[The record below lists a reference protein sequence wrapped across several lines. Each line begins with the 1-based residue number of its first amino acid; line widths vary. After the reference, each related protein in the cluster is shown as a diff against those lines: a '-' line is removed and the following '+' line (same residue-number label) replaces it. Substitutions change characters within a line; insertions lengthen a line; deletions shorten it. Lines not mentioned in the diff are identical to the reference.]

1 MLEGLFADLDPVVQ
15 GVLALSLTAVVGL
28 ALGAVKVKGV
38 GLGIGGVL
46 FAGIGLG
53 ALGVHGQPEVM
64 EFLKEFGLILFVY
77 TIGIQ
82 VGPGFFASL
91 RKAGL
96 GLNAMAAS
104 IVLLGM
110 GMAAAVHLVA
120 DIPLPV
126 ILGLFSGAVTNTP
139 SLAAGQQML
148 AQVGAS
154 GEALTLPGLG
164 YAVAYPFGIAGIL
177 LAMGI
182 IRLLLRIDPEHEAA
196 AFEAERSALAGAID
210 TVNLRITNP
219 NLDGLPLREV
229 PGVAELGVVV
239 SRILRGRR
247 AGDAGAPE
255 SGGEGGEESHVE
267 VPHAETVV
275 HCGDVVLVVGP
286 PDKLREMRLIL
297 GEEADVNLKAIN
309 TDVRWERIVVT
320 NTRLLGKSLAALD
333 LVRSHDV
340 VISRVNRAGVEL
352 VPTAHLHLQFG
363 DILTVIGAPAN
374 IRHAAKV
381 LGNSEKLLQQAQI
394 MPIFIGMAL
403 GVLLGSLPFVLPGM
417 PAPVR
422 LGLAGGP
429 LVVALVLSRLGHVG
443 PLVWFM
449 PPSANHALREIGIV
463 LFLAV
468 VGLKSGEHFFPVL
481 LEGDGLRWMAWA
493 TLITLVPLLV
503 VGFYARIVAKRNY
516 LTICGLLAGSMTDPP
531 ALAFANAVSSSTA
544 PALAYATVYP
554 LVMCL
559 RILAPQVMVLALWAA

>member
-1 MLEGLFADLDPVVQ
+1 MLEAFFAGLNPVVQ
-15 GVLALSLTAVVGL
+15 GVLALSLTGVLGL
-28 ALGAVKVKGV
+28 ALGSAKVKGV

-53 ALGVHGQPEVM
+53 ALGVHGTPEVM
-64 EFLKEFGLILFVY
+64 DFLKEFGLILFVY

-82 VGPGFFASL
+82 VGPGFFSSL
-91 RKAGL
+91 RRAGL
-96 GLNAMAAS
+96 GLNAMAAG
-104 IVLLGM
+104 IVVLGVL
-110 GMAAAVHLVA
+110 MAVLVHLLA

-126 ILGLFSGAVTNTP
+126 VLGLFSGAVTNTP

-148 AQVGAS
+148 DQMGAS
-154 GEALTLPGLG
+154 ADALSLPGLG

-177 LAMGI
+177 IAMGI
-182 IRLLLRIDPEHEAA
+182 VRLLFRIDTGREASAFDAERRAGAA
-196 AFEAERSALAGAID
+196 ALD
-210 TVNLRITNP
+210 TLNLRVTNP

-229 PGVAELGVVV
+229 PGIRELGVVV
-239 SRILRGRR
+239 SRILR
-247 AGDAGAPE
+247 AGQAPE
-255 SGGEGGEESHVE
+255 EGGAAAHVE
-267 VPHAETVV
+267 IPHEDTVL

-286 PDKLREMRLIL
+286 PDRLREMRLIL
-297 GEEADVNLKAIN
+297 GEEAAVNLKTIN

-320 NTRLLGKSLAALD
+320 NTKLLGKTLAALD
-333 LVRSHDV
+333 LLRRQDVVVSRVVRSG
-340 VISRVNRAGVEL
+340 IEL
-352 VPTAHLHLQFG
+352 VPSAQLHLQFG
-363 DILTVIGAPAN
+363 DILTVIGTPDN
-374 IRHAAKV
+374 IRRTAKD
-381 LGNSEKLLQQAQI
+381 LGNSEKVLQQAQI

-403 GVLLGSLPFVLPGM
+403 GVLLGSIPFVLPGM
-417 PAPVR
+417 PAPLM

-429 LVVALVLSRLGHVG
+429 LVVALVLSRLGHIG

-449 PPSANHALREIGIV
+449 PPSANHVLREIGIV

-481 LEGDGLRWMAWA
+481 LDGDGLRWMAWA
-493 TLITLVPLLV
+493 TLITLVPLLT
-503 VGFYARIVAKRNY
+503 VGIFARLVAKRNY

-531 ALAFANAVSSSTA
+531 ALAFANAVAPSEA

>member
-1 MLEGLFADLDPVVQ
+1 MLEALFAGLNPVVQ

-28 ALGAVKVKGV
+28 ALGSVKVKGV

-53 ALGVHGQPEVM
+53 ALGVHGEPQVM

-77 TIGIQ
+77 TIGVQ
-82 VGPGFFASL
+82 VGPGFFSSL
-91 RKAGL
+91 RRAGL
-96 GLNAMAAS
+96 GLNAMAAA
-104 IVLLGM
+104 IVGLGVL
-110 GMAAAVHLVA
+110 MAVLVHLIA

-148 AQVGAS
+148 GQMGAAPDDLS
-154 GEALTLPGLG
+154 LPGLG

-177 LAMGI
+177 IAMGVV
-182 IRLLLRIDPEHEAA
+182 RLLFRVDTVREAE
-196 AFEAERSALAGAID
+196 AFEAESRAGMAAID
-210 TVNLRITNP
+210 TLNLRVTNP
-219 NLDGLPLREV
+219 NLHGLPLRDV
-229 PGVAELGVVV
+229 PGVEDLGVVV
-239 SRILRGRR
+239 SRILR
-247 AGDAGAPE
+247 ADHQAE
-255 SGGEGGEESHVE
+255 DTQGEARVE
-267 VPHAETVV
+267 IPHDDTVV
-275 HCGDVVLVVGP
+275 HCGDVVLIVGP
-286 PDKLREMRLIL
+286 PEKLREMRLIL
-297 GEEADVNLKAIN
+297 GEEAEVNLKAIN
-309 TDVRWERIVVT
+309 TDVRWERVVVT
-320 NTRLLGKSLAALD
+320 NTKLLGKSLAVLNM
-333 LVRSHDV
+333 LRTHDV
-340 VISRVNRAGVEL
+340 VISRVNRSGVEL
-352 VPTAHLHLQFG
+352 VPSAQLHLQFG
-363 DILTVIGAPAN
+363 DILTVIGGPDN
-374 IRHAAKV
+374 IRRAAKV
-381 LGNSEKLLQQAQI
+381 LGNSEKLLNQAQI

-403 GVLLGSLPFVLPGM
+403 GVLVGSIPFVLPGM
-417 PAPVR
+417 PAPMK

-481 LEGDGLRWMAWA
+481 LDGDGLRWMAWA

-503 VGFYARIVAKRNY
+503 VGLYARWVAKRNY

-531 ALAFANAVSSSTA
+531 ALAFANAVAPSQA

-559 RILAPQVMVLALWAA
+559 RILAPQVMILALWAV

>member
-1 MLEGLFADLDPVVQ
+1 VLEGVFAGLNPVVQ
-15 GVLALSLTAVVGL
+15 GVLALSLVAVLGL
-28 ALGAVKVKGV
+28 AIGAVRIKGV

-53 ALGVHGQPEVM
+53 ALGVHGEPEVM

-91 RKAGL
+91 RRSGL
-96 GLNAMAAS
+96 GLNAMAAA
-104 IVLLGM
+104 IVVLG
-110 GMAAAVHLVA
+110 AATAVAVHAVA
-120 DIPLPV
+120 GIPLPV

-148 AQVGAS
+148 AQMGAS
-154 GEALTLPGLG
+154 AEDLSLPGLG
-164 YAVAYPFGIAGIL
+164 YAVAYPFGIVGIL
-177 LAMGI
+177 LSMGVVRVLFR
-182 IRLLLRIDPEHEAA
+182 IRPAAEVA
-196 AFEAERSALAGAID
+196 AFEAERAAGPTLQTA
-210 TVNLRITNP
+210 NLRVTNP
-219 NLDGLPLREV
+219 NLDGLPLSEV
-229 PGVAELGVVV
+229 PGIADGGLVV
-239 SRILRGRR
+239 SRILPGGR
-247 AGDAGAPE
+247 ALAD
-255 SGGEGGEESHVE
+255 GGGHVA
-267 VPHAETVV
+267 VPHPDTVI

-286 PDKLREMRLIL
+286 PDKLRQSQLIL
-297 GEEADVNLKAIN
+297 GEAADVNLKAMD

-333 LVRSHDV
+333 LLGVCGV
-340 VISRVNRAGVEL
+340 VASRVNRSGVEL
-352 VPTAHLHLQFG
+352 VPSARLHLQFG
-363 DILTVIGAPAN
+363 DILTVIGAPAG
-374 IRHAAKV
+374 IREAARR

-403 GVLLGSLPFVLPGM
+403 GVLLGSLPILLPGM

-449 PPSANHALREIGIV
+449 PPSANHVLREIGIV

-468 VGLKSGEHFFPVL
+468 VGLKSGEHFFAVL
-481 LEGDGLRWMAWA
+481 LDGDGLIWMAWA
-493 TLITLVPLLV
+493 ALITLLPLV
-503 VGFYARIVAKRNY
+503 CVGIYARLVARRNY
-516 LTICGLLAGSMTDPP
+516 LTVCGLLAGSMTDPP
-531 ALAFANAVSSSTA
+531 ALAFANAVAPSEA

-559 RILAPQVMVLALWAA
+559 RILAPQVMVLVLWPG